1 MTKYKNNLKKKRYY
15 WLQLK
20 EDFFN
25 QKEIKLLRRI
35 AGGDTYTI
43 IYLKMLLLSLRDE
56 GKLYFEA
63 IGDDLI
69 QELSLDL
76 NEKPGDV
83 RATVNFLEQN
93 NMLKV
98 LSKYEYQ
105 LVKNKEIRC
114 EYGE

>member
-1 MTKYKNNLKKKRYY
+1 MAKYKNNPKKKRYY

-35 AGGDTYTI
+35 DGGDTYTI

-63 IGDDLI
+63 IGDNLI
-69 QELSLDL
+69 QELSLDF
-76 NEKPGDV
+76 NEKIEDV
-83 RATVNFLEQN
+83 RATINFFRTKQYA
-93 NMLKV
+93 KGF
-98 LSKYEYQ
+98 K
-105 LVKNKEIRC
+105 
-114 EYGE
+114 